1 MAIREAVLELL
12 AESGYDRLTID
23 AVAARARAGKTT
35 IYRRWAGKPE
45 LVVDALECRAV
56 HDPVPDTGSLRGDL
70 YAMIGRTTSR
80 NSRFD
85 GQLVL
90 GVVSALGRDAE
101 LRTVFREHFI
111 AGKLDLFR
119 EIFERAVGRGEV
131 TTDRDVDLLASLVPA
146 LMLQHLLV
154 HGELPEPTL
163 AKRIVDEIILPLALE
178 TTTATPTGLA
188 CNADDAYVDHE
199 HDEVRRS
206 PLEER

>member
-45 LVVDALECRAV
+45 LVVDALGCRTV

-70 YAMIGRTTSR
+70 YVMTRRATSR
-80 NSRFD
+80 NSQFD
-85 GQLVL
+85 GQLML

-101 LRTVFREHFI
+101 LRTVFRENFF

-119 EIFERAVGRGEV
+119 EIFERAVRRGEV
-131 TTDRDVDLLASLVPA
+131 ATDRDIDLLASLIPA
-146 LMLQHLLV
+146 LMLQYLLV
-154 HGELPEPTL
+154 HGELPEPTF
-163 AKRIVDEIILPLALE
+163 AKQVVDEIILPLALT
-178 TTTATPTGLA
+178 TTTATPTGVA
-188 CNADDAYVDHE
+188 GNAGDAYVDHE
-199 HDEVRRS
+199 DDLVRRS
-206 PLEER
+206 PLEEL